1 MRGWALPQFSRV
13 VWYFLQ
19 CGMGVKLAEMKLYCF
34 GESGNAY
41 KTALM
46 LQVCGLEWQ
55 PVFVDFFNG
64 ETRTEKYRR
73 DVNAMG
79 EVPVLVHNGKHYSQ
93 SGVILDYLA
102 EVTRKFG
109 PKSEDERR
117 EILRWML
124 FDNHKLTASIAS
136 LRFIISLAKKP
147 ENELTEW
154 LRGRAL
160 GALAIANTHLAD
172 KSYVLGKRVTIADF
186 SLCGYLYYG
195 DELPLDLNQFSHVM
209 NWLDRIR
216 ALPGWKAPYD
226 LMPRKT

>member
-1 MRGWALPQFSRV
+1 MTNF
-13 VWYFLQ
+13 
-19 CGMGVKLAEMKLYCF
+19 KLYCF

-41 KTALM
+41 KAALM
-46 LQVCGLEWQ
+46 LQACGVAWE

-64 ETRTEKYRR
+64 ETRSDAFRR
-73 DVNAMG
+73 DVNIMG
-79 EVPVLVHNGKHYSQ
+79 EVPVLKHEGRTYSQ

-109 PKSEDERR
+109 AKSEDERR

-136 LRFIISLAKKP
+136 LRYLVTLTKKP
-147 ENELTEW
+147 EGEVTEY
-154 LRGRAL
+154 LRKRAL
-160 GALAIANTHLAD
+160 GALAVVNAHLAD
-172 KSYVLGKRVTIADF
+172 RNFIMGKRATIADF

-195 DELPLDLNQFSHVM
+195 DELPFDLEQHTHVM

-216 ALPGWKAPYD
+216 ALPGWKHPYD
-226 LMPRKT
+226 LMPLKP